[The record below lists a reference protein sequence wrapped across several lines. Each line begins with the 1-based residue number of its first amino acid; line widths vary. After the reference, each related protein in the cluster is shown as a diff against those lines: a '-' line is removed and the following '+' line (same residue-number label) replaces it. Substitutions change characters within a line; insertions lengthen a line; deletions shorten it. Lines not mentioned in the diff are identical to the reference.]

1 MPIARRRRIEAETTP
16 PLPRTAVSGRVGAA
30 ELDQRDVVVR
40 GDEHGLHRHAG
51 AHLLR
56 RAVEHLTHEVDALVQ
71 EDVDH
76 VVGELRLEGG
86 ERGAADDGP
95 GVDRAAAGGALP
107 RELARQA
114 ARAGGT
120 RVVAEAAAGRA
131 ALEAELAAPGGGPE
145 LGVVVRR
152 LGEREAHRRRMTAP
166 VGSVLPPATRASS
179 QPATCAVEVPRI
191 CRTASTVLLKPW
203 MKASE
208 SWPPLVFLGSRPSGQ
223 ARPRGSASGPPSP
236 GGAKP

>member
-1 MPIARRRRIEAETTP
+1 MGRRGRTEAERR
-16 PLPRTAVSGRVGAA
+16 PRSRAPQSRVGLGTA
-30 ELDQRDVVVR
+30 ELYQRDLVAR
-40 GDEHGLHRHAG
+40 GDEHGLHGHAG

-56 RAVEHLTHEVDALVQ
+56 RAVEHLTHEVDALVH

-76 VVGELRLEGG
+76 VVGQRRLEGG

-107 RELARQA
+107 GELARQA
-114 ARAGGT
+114 AWAGGT
-120 RVVAEAAAGRA
+120 RVVTEAAAGRA

-152 LGEREAHRRRMTAP
+152 LEEREAHRRRMTAP

-191 CRTASTVLLKPW
+191 CRTASTVLLTPW

-208 SWPPLVFLGSRPSGQ
+208 SWPPLVLQTSLPSGH
-223 ARPRGSASGPPSP
+223 ASPPRSTNGPPSP
-236 GGAKP
+236 GPQKP